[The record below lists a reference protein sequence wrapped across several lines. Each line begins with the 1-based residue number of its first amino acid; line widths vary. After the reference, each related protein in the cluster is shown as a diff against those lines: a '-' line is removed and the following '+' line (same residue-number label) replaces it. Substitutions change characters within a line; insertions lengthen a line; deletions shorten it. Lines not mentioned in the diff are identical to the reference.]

1 MTRPMSPLD
10 SRLTRKAP
18 PPDYLATEAVL
29 ASVSQPTAGSRQT
42 FLRRTRRRSLMRG
55 IAIAVL
61 LAVFT
66 ALPSL
71 AIGGT
76 PTGRSPLA
84 RSELTNAVAAGGP
97 RMSDPTDYLL
107 SHALAWSEVAAPPSG
122 IGTGGGGM
130 IANSSSGV
138 AVAFGGE
145 SSGVLTNST
154 FTYTEAT
161 DRWSQVPTSVAPSP
175 RSDFAFD
182 FDATTGVAVLFGGLT
197 DLGTLGVSNETWT
210 YSVQSGTWSPLATGL
225 APPARQAAAFAIVP
239 SRGIAILYGGW
250 NQNYSNTGS
259 LTYSDLWEF
268 NLSTGHWSEPA
279 VSGPRPPPLEG
290 ARMVWDPSASQLEIF
305 GGCYPCSSAVWRFDP
320 VSLRWTPPVPPATAP
335 APRGA
340 ANWAYDPTLGGDLL
354 FGGTN
359 GETTF
364 NDTQV
369 YFPANNTWVAE
380 TLPPA
385 PAARSNA
392 ASAFLDVSNNE
403 TWLIQG
409 GASGAT
415 SFPDLWRLSPTSNL
429 SLQVANASSPLS
441 PIAGADVD
449 VSGQRAGVTDSNG
462 YLNLTQVDV
471 VSTLLSV
478 SDDPWFYTQNQTM
491 WLIPGRPASLTVD
504 LLPEPLGTIDVQVLS
519 SSGPSLP
526 DAYLNLTVDAV
537 RINAVPAESNATGNA
552 SFHGVPPGRT
562 NVTGEAAGWRAG
574 YVQGVLVPGGTLTTN
589 LTMFPD
595 PLLTVQVLGRLPNKL
610 VPLIGA
616 QVSLDSSLFGFT
628 NRSGFYT
635 GQTSDFGPVLLAANA
650 SGFVSSS
657 ERVSIP
663 FTGQEEVGLVL
674 PSQPY
679 GLLTVTVRDANQGFP
694 LFGATVI
701 TFTPR
706 PLKFG
711 TFTLNNQT
719 DKFGDAGFSLPP
731 GNYSV
736 SGTMTNYLLGRLGN
750 VSIGAGS
757 NIAVTLFLKPVPP
770 ANVLFLVRDR
780 LTGDPIVGANITAS
794 LVPPGQTNRN
804 GTYNE
809 TGLAPGFYQFYFS
822 ATGYLPNSSSL
833 ELYSTQNLT
842 QVVNLTPAY
851 IPVLGHA
858 IWHFNLFPGSLAQV
872 WPFVLLPVLVVL
884 GTFALLSV
892 LRGSREEEPSGT
904 RPTDAYS
911 TEEDSGTEVEA
922 PD

>member
-1 MTRPMSPLD
+1 M
-10 SRLTRKAP
+10 
-18 PPDYLATEAVL
+18 
-29 ASVSQPTAGSRQT
+29 AGSWQT
-42 FLRRTRRRSLMRG
+42 FLARTRRRSLPRG
-55 IAIAVL
+55 IALAVL
-61 LAVFT
+61 LAVLT

-71 AIGGT
+71 AVGGT
-76 PTGRSPLA
+76 PVGRSPLA
-84 RSELTNAVAAGGP
+84 RSELSNASTAGGP
-97 RMSDPTDYLL
+97 GASDPTGYLL

-161 DRWSQVPTSVAPSP
+161 DRWSPVSTSVAPSP

-182 FDATTGVAVLFGGLT
+182 FDAATGVAVLFGGLT
-197 DLGTLGVSNETWT
+197 DLSTLGVSNETWT

-250 NQNYSNTGS
+250 NQNYSDTGS
-259 LTYSDLWEF
+259 LTYSDLWELS
-268 NLSTGHWSEPA
+268 LSTGHWSEPT
-279 VSGPRPPPLEG
+279 VSGPHPPPLEG
-290 ARMVWDPSASQLEIF
+290 ARMVWDPSASQLEMF

-320 VSLRWTPPVPPATAP
+320 VSLRWTAPVAPATAP
-335 APRGA
+335 SPRGA
-340 ANWAYDPTLGGDLL
+340 ANWAYDPTLGGDLM

-369 YFPANNTWVAE
+369 YFPTNNTWVAE
-380 TLPPA
+380 TFPPA

-403 TWLIQG
+403 TWLVQG

-415 SFPDLWRLSPTSNL
+415 SFSDLWRLSPTSNL
-429 SLQVANASSPLS
+429 SLQVVNASSPLS
-441 PIAGADVD
+441 PIAGAVVD
-449 VSGQRAGVTDSNG
+449 VSGSSAGGTDSNG

-491 WLIPGRPASLTVD
+491 WLIPGQPASLAVD
-504 LLPEPLGTIDVQVLS
+504 LIPEPLGTIDVQVLS
-519 SSGPSLP
+519 SSGPPLP
-526 DAYLNLTVDAV
+526 EAYLNLTVDTV
-537 RINAVPAESNATGNA
+537 RINAAPAESNATGNA
-552 SFHGVPPGRT
+552 SFHGVPPGRA
-562 NVTGEAAGWRAG
+562 NVTGESVGWRAG
-574 YVQGVLVPGGTLTTN
+574 YVGGVLVPGGTLPTN

-595 PLLTVQVLGRLPNKL
+595 PVITVQVLGRLPDKL

-616 QVSLDSSLFGFT
+616 QVSLDNALFGFT
-628 NRSGFYT
+628 NTTGFCV
-635 GQTSDFGPVLLAANA
+635 GETSDLGGVLLGANA
-650 SGFVSSS
+650 TGFVSSS

-674 PSQPY
+674 PSEPY
-679 GLLTVTVRDANQGFP
+679 GLLTVTVRDANVGFP
-694 LFGATVI
+694 LFGATVLA
-701 TFTPR
+701 FTPR

-711 TFTLNNQT
+711 TFTVNNQT

-731 GNYSV
+731 GNYSA
-736 SGTMTNYLLGRLGN
+736 SATMTNYLLGRLGN
-750 VSIGAGS
+750 ISIAAGS
-757 NIAVTLFLKPVPP
+757 IISVTIYLMPVPP

-780 LTGDPIVGANITAS
+780 VTGEPIVGANITAA
-794 LVPPGQTNRN
+794 LVPPGQTNRT
-804 GTYNE
+804 GEYNA
-809 TGLAPGFYQFYFS
+809 TGLAPGFYLFYIE
-822 ATGYLPNSSSL
+822 ATGYVPNSSSL
-833 ELYSTQNLT
+833 ELYSTENLT
-842 QVVNLTPAY
+842 QIVNLTPTF

-858 IWHFNLFPGSLAQV
+858 IWHFNLFPGSLAEV
-872 WPFVLLPVLVVL
+872 WPFVLLPVLVLL

-892 LRGSREEEPSGT
+892 LRGSREEEATGT
-904 RPTDAYS
+904 RPPDAYP
-911 TEEDSGTEVEA
+911 TQEDPGTSLEA

>member
-1 MTRPMSPLD
+1 MTQ
-10 SRLTRKAP
+10 
-18 PPDYLATEAVL
+18 AVL
-29 ASVSQPTAGSRQT
+29 ASVTSPTFGSQFARNGGST
-42 FLRRTRRRSLMRG
+42 RRSLTRG

-61 LAVFT
+61 LAVLT
-66 ALPSL
+66 ALPSVP
-71 AIGGT
+71 IGGT
-76 PTGRSPLA
+76 PTGRSTLA
-84 RSELTNAVAAGGP
+84 GSQLSHAASTGGT
-97 RMSDPTDYLL
+97 RASDPTDYLL

-130 IANSSSGV
+130 VANSSSGV

-145 SSGVLTNST
+145 SSGVLMNST

-182 FDATTGVAVLFGGLT
+182 FDPTTGVAVLFGGLT
-197 DLGTLGVSNETWT
+197 NLNTLGVSNETWT
-210 YSVQSGTWSPLATGL
+210 YSVHSGTWSPLATGL

-239 SRGIAILYGGW
+239 SLGIAILYGGW
-250 NQNYSNTGS
+250 NRNYSNIGS

-268 NLSTGHWSEPA
+268 NLSTGHWSEPT
-279 VSGPRPPPLEG
+279 VSGPHPPPLEG
-290 ARMVWDPSASQLEIF
+290 ARTAWDPSAGQLEMF

-320 VSLRWTPPVPPATAP
+320 VSLRWTPPVPPATTP

-392 ASAFLDVSNNE
+392 ASAFLDVPNNE

-409 GASGAT
+409 GDSGAA

-429 SLQVANASSPLS
+429 SLRVANASSPLS
-441 PIAGADVD
+441 PIAGADVI
-449 VSGQRAGVTDSNG
+449 VSGQGAGLTDSNG

-491 WLIPGRPASLTVD
+491 WLVPGQPASLTVD
-504 LLPEPLGTIDVQVLS
+504 LLPEPLGTVYVQVVAA
-519 SSGPSLP
+519 SGPPLP
-526 DAYLNLTVDAV
+526 DTYLNLTVDAV
-537 RINAVPAESNATGNA
+537 RINTAPAESNATGNA
-552 SFHGVPPGRT
+552 SFHGVPPGRV
-562 NVTGEAAGWRAG
+562 NVTGTTVGWRAG
-574 YVQGVLVPGGTLTTN
+574 YVPGVLVPGGNLTTV

-595 PLLTVQVLGRLPNKL
+595 PLLNVQVLGRLPNKL

-616 QVSLDSSLFGFT
+616 EVSLDNAPFGFT
-628 NRSGFYT
+628 NSTGFYS
-635 GQTSDFGPVLLAANA
+635 GQTSDFGVVLLSANA

-663 FTGQEEVGLVL
+663 FTGEEEVGLVL

-711 TFTLNNQT
+711 TFTENNQT

-736 SGTMTNYLLGRLGN
+736 SATMTNYLLGRLGN
-750 VSIGAGS
+750 VSVSAGS
-757 NIAVTLFLKPVPP
+757 IIAFTLFLKPVPP
-770 ANVLFLVRDR
+770 ANVLFSVRDQR
-780 LTGDPIVGANITAS
+780 TGDPIVGANITAP
-794 LVPPGQTNRN
+794 LVPNGQTDRT
-804 GTYNE
+804 GTYNA
-809 TGLAPGFYQFYFS
+809 TGLAPGFYHFYIS
-822 ATGYLPNSSSL
+822 APGYLPNSSSL
-833 ELYSTQNLT
+833 ELYSTENLT
-842 QVVNLTPAY
+842 VIVNLTSTHNL
-851 IPVLGHA
+851 VLGRA
-858 IWHFNLFPGSLAQV
+858 IWQFNLFPGSLAQV
-872 WPFVLLPVLVVL
+872 WPFVLLPVLVLL
-884 GTFALLSV
+884 GTFALLSM
-892 LRGSREEEPSGT
+892 LRGSREEESSGT
-904 RPTDAYS
+904 RRADAYPRG
-911 TEEDSGTEVEA
+911 EDPEA
-922 PD
+922 SLEPLD